1 MRICWKR
8 LLQMRIKLAYLLL
21 RVYWFLVRPVTL
33 GVRILLFKDGKF
45 VLVKHSYQ
53 DAWYLPGGGIKR
65 GETFEQ
71 AILREAAEECGARIN
86 QMRFVGVYDN
96 LDDYKNDH
104 IVLFLSEDFIIDKKG
119 DSEIEQVSEFSYQQ
133 LPDNIS
139 PGSRRK
145 IEAFISES
153 LNSTG
158 MW

>member
-1 MRICWKR
+1 
-8 LLQMRIKLAYLLL
+8 MRIKLAYTLL

-53 DAWYLPGGGIKR
+53 DAWYLPGGGVKR

-71 AILREAAEECGARIN
+71 AILREATEECGARIN
-86 QMRFVGVYDN
+86 QIRFLGVYDN
-96 LDDYKNDH
+96 LSEYKNDH
-104 IVLFLSEDFIIDKKG
+104 IVLFLSEDFTINKRRDK
-119 DSEIEQVSEFSYQQ
+119 EIEQVSEFSYQQ
-133 LPDNIS
+133 LPDKIS

-153 LNSTG
+153 LNPTG